1 MADSQA
7 RTIDGTSRASRPRRR
22 RCCVSAGVI
31 TETAP
36 QATETISYGMPTF
49 DLYGRHLIHFA
60 GYAKTRVSTRCR
72 SSTRTSSAS
81 SRRYRSGTAAA
92 RFVPGEPLPADLI
105 RRIVRYQVARKE
117 GARRR
122 PERRPP
128 GGARASGAGAV
139 RRPLRRRA

>member
-7 RTIDGTSRASRPRRR
+7 RTIDEYIAGFPPETQALLRELRAL
-22 RCCVSAGVI
+22 I

-49 DLYGRHLIHFA
+49 DLHGRHLIHFA
-60 GYAKTRVSTRCR
+60 GYAKHAGLYPVPLEHDDFKREL
-72 SSTRTSSAS
+72 AP
-81 SRRYRSGTAAA
+81 YRSGTAAA

-117 GARRR
+117 G
-122 PERRPP
+122 
-128 GGARASGAGAV
+128 RAQAA
-139 RRPLRRRA
+139 